1 MKSIIPRNP
10 KYRCSSTLLCACL
23 VAGPSFWAQAQD
35 DLMDE
40 DVFVLSPFEIKSS
53 EKDIGYFTENT
64 TAGSRLNTKL
74 SDLAASIS
82 VVSLQQIDDT
92 ASVDV
97 NDVFRYE
104 LNTEGASTYTPSVQ
118 SLRNDGIVDTIAG
131 FTAGSSGAP
140 QTTTTA
146 NRVRGIGAPD
156 RTTNYYLTVPGLP
169 FDTYNIQS
177 LEINRGPNSM
187 IFGLGS
193 PAGIVNVSTASAY
206 LDSDATSVDF
216 RFDDRGSQRASF
228 SFNRPLHKK
237 VAVYGAL
244 MYNDQQFVRKPSY
257 DKTFRAYGAI
267 TYKPTN
273 SSRLRFNIEHYDN
286 ENRRPNNLTPRDGV
300 TPWMNAGMPSYDP
313 TTLEVTLAATGRN
326 LGPYVMNAGSA
337 QADRVRDWIMAQS
350 NYDASLWN
358 ADKTSYAG
366 YTIFGGGAMTNT
378 SSSRFVPGLT
388 YANAGR
394 STMQIAGGETV
405 NWFMSGYGQYRE
417 VYGTAANPAANAPLV
432 PTTAQIYSTPAWDQ
446 VYNQGWAASA
456 LLPAPSNIGSYRYP
470 GVTDKS
476 IYDWTDV
483 NINQMNFGEDEA
495 LTYNLEYDHELIK
508 DLLNINAGYF
518 HQDYKST
525 TNYTVAQLNVT
536 TLFVDPNVRLPDGR
550 PNPMYGL
557 PYVEDYDPDQF
568 YNRQTNDHYR
578 AMIAFTPDFTD
589 KEGLLGWLGRHQ
601 LVGMASRYDSL
612 SEFQR
617 RRWYFTSGEEATNGT
632 IRWLKNPNNDA
643 NGNPTGWNFEANA
656 NSIRRSF
663 YLAKPGDP
671 FGKVTRGSGEWN
683 HSSYTGDVLTYS
695 FGGSRWEGVNMTQEY
710 TLHSAGTGRNDRRVD
725 TLKAGLTSY
734 FWKDRLITTFGVS
747 KDEYKARGTT
757 NGAITNPDGSVTPAM
772 TNPEKWVDGYY
783 QWDVVKDRWN
793 VWDELEGTTT
803 TMGGVFFPFKGWRS
817 IEDRAAKGE
826 FWGEFLQGL
835 GFHYNKSENFNPP
848 SAAEVDAFGTPL
860 PKPTGNGKDYGV
872 QASLFDGKLYARL
885 TWFEATNE
893 NERTNPGTSISRLT
907 GNVDT
912 TLFRGWARTIALIN
926 TGRDPTTDKW
936 DEVPAEE
943 EAAIQA
949 ATAAIWGM
957 DHDYYTNLPGAIAA
971 TRSAEAE
978 GFEFQLVYNPIRNW
992 TIKFNASK
1000 QETKYS
1006 NVLKE
1011 FDDWY
1016 AYRSQAWNNAR
1027 AADFLKPE
1035 YQHFAKYTSFGGREV
1050 DLTTFWGGYGFRPEA
1065 RLDEPNGYYNTQLYY
1080 DGVVTPQYAL
1090 ARDLEGQIAPQQRK
1104 YRWNIVTNYAF
1115 EEGKLANFSVG
1126 GAIRWE
1132 DEAIIGYYGKANPG
1146 SGSDSL
1152 VLSDVSR
1159 PIYDD
1164 AQTYTDLWFAY
1175 RTKIWNDKVNMK
1187 IQLNIVNVFEDGDLR
1202 VVGVNYDGSPNSYR
1216 IIDPRQFILT
1226 ASFDF

>member
-1 MKSIIPRNP
+1 
-10 KYRCSSTLLCACL
+10 
-23 VAGPSFWAQAQD
+23 
-35 DLMDE
+35 MDE

-104 LNTEGASTYTPSVQ
+104 LNSEGASTYTPSVQ

-131 FTAGSSGAP
+131 FTHGGTGTP
-140 QTTTTA
+140 QTTVTA

-156 RTTNYYLTVPGLP
+156 RTTNYYLAVPGLP

-193 PAGIVNVSTASAY
+193 PAGIVNASTASAF
-206 LDSDATSVDF
+206 LDSEATSLDF
-216 RFDDRGSQRASF
+216 RFDDRGSQRVSF

-244 MYNDQQFVRKPSY
+244 LYNDQQFVRKPSY
-257 DKTFRAYGAI
+257 DKTTRAYGAV
-267 TYKPTN
+267 TFQPMKGA
-273 SSRLRFNIEHYDN
+273 RLRFNIEHYDN
-286 ENRRPNNLTPRDGV
+286 ENRRPNNLTPRDAV
-300 TPWMNAGMPSYDP
+300 TPWINAGMPSYDP

-388 YANAGR
+388 FVNTGR

-417 VYGTAANPAANAPLV
+417 VFGTAANPAANAALV

-446 VYNQGWAASA
+446 VYNQLWAASA
-456 LLPAPSNIGSYRYP
+456 LLPAPSDIGSYRYP
-470 GVTDKS
+470 GVTDKA

-508 DLLNINAGYF
+508 DLLNVNAGYF

-568 YNRQTNDHYR
+568 YNRTTNDHYR

-617 RRWYFTSGEEATNGT
+617 RRWYFTSGEEVTNGT

-643 NGNPTGWNFEANA
+643 NGNPTGWNFEANG
-656 NSIRRSF
+656 NSIRRSY

-683 HSSYTGDVLTYS
+683 HTSYTGDILTYS
-695 FGGSRWEGVNMTQEY
+695 YGGSRWEGVNMTQEY

-725 TLKAGLTSY
+725 TLKAGMTSY
-734 FWKDRLITTFGVS
+734 FWNDRLVTTFGVS
-747 KDEYKARGTT
+747 KDEYKARATT

-826 FWGEFLQGL
+826 FWGGFLQNL
-835 GFHYNKSENFNPP
+835 GFHYNESENFNPP
-848 SAAEVDAFGTPL
+848 SAAQVDAFGTPL
-860 PKPTGNGKDYGV
+860 PKPTGEGKDYGV
-872 QASLFDGKLYARL
+872 QATLFDGKLYARL

-893 NERTNPGTSISRLT
+893 NERTNPGTSISRLV

-957 DHDYYTNLPGAIAA
+957 DHEYYANLPGAIYA

-978 GFEFQLVYNPIRNW
+978 GFEFQLIYNPIRNW

-1016 AYRSQAWNNAR
+1016 SYRSEAWNNAR

-1090 ARDLEGQIAPQQRK
+1090 ASDLEGQIAPGQRK

-1132 DEAIIGYYGKANPG
+1132 DEAVIGYYGKANPG